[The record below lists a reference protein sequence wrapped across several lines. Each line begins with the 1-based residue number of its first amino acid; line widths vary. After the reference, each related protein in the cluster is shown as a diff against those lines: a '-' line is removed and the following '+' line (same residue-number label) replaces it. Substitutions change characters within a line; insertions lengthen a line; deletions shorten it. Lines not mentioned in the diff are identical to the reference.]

1 MSTERVPA
9 TYLLG
14 GVEHRLR
21 LVEDGEVEPEV
32 ATEDASPAVRAAAQL
47 RAAMLSAEWP
57 HGTPREVLL
66 HAQHNGNPEVLRDAF
81 DELMRRG
88 DELAA
93 ARMLTE
99 DAPVDVLQRA
109 SVSGLSGVSAGA
121 RIQLWE
127 RGHLTGEE
135 LMTKGT
141 VNERVATVRRI
152 QKAAPELLTIA
163 AQDPSPRVRRI
174 AASAPQLPASAA
186 LVLARDADREVRLRL
201 VQRPQSATREVI
213 ETVAGQASIERD
225 AEMLWAC
232 RVCDPSLFEGLFGS
246 LFDDLLDSLL
256 GDGAA

>member
-1 MSTERVPA
+1 MPQ
-9 TYLLG
+9 TYLVG
-14 GVEHRLR
+14 DVEHRLE
-21 LVEDGEVEPEV
+21 LVEAGEVEPEV
-32 ATEDASPAVRAAAQL
+32 AAEDANPAVRAAAQL
-47 RAAMLSAEWP
+47 RAAMLSEDWP
-57 HGTPREVLL
+57 RGTPREVLL
-66 HAQHNGNPEVLRDAF
+66 HAQHNGNPEVLRAAF

-88 DELAA
+88 DQLAA

-99 DAPVDVLQRA
+99 DAPVDILQRA
-109 SVSGLSGVSAGA
+109 SASDLAGVRAGA

-127 RGHLTGEE
+127 RGHLAGEE

-152 QKAAPELLTIA
+152 QRSSPELLAIA

-186 LVLARDADREVRLRL
+186 MMLARDADREVRLRL
-201 VQRPQSATREVI
+201 VQRPQSAERAVI

-232 RVCDPSLFEGLFGS
+232 RACDSDLFDSLFGGM
-246 LFDDLLDSLL
+246 FDDLLGSLL
-256 GDGAA
+256 GDEAA